1 MKIIPHPLRRSVAAV
16 LATAFVTTGC
26 AVIPNPFTRDQVQ
39 NRARE
44 DLKRIADEQD
54 AMVAPLTLE
63 DATARAVKYNME
75 YRVRLMEEAAANRQL
90 DVAQFDLLPKLTA
103 NAGYL
108 WRNNEAFSFG
118 VQPNGQVTT
127 SPSTAQ
133 ERIRNVAS
141 LEFSWIILDFGVS
154 YYRAKQ
160 LANQTLIADERRRKA
175 LQNLVQDTR
184 YAWWRAE
191 GAQRLLPEID
201 GLLDEISQVNAR
213 TRLIEAR
220 RLLPPLQIAAFR
232 RSLLDLEQ
240 QVALRRQ
247 ELVQANLDLAALM
260 NLRPGLPLSV
270 VTRPDDGRV
279 VPDLTATREA
289 LEQIAIEN
297 RPELREEG
305 YKLRITQDEAKKQI
319 LSLLPNFG
327 VTFGG
332 YYDSNRFLVN
342 NSWAGGGY
350 NIAWNLVRAFSI
362 PAQQRASKAQEAIDE
377 TRRVAVTTAI
387 LAQTQMSAVR
397 YALLAGEYRVWD
409 SAARDDGRIV
419 DYLTS
424 ARSVGLETELE
435 VVRARARLINTKV
448 NRDLVYAALQA
459 AMGRVYTSVGLD
471 SLPEELASHDLPE
484 LAREL
489 STRMAA
495 FEQANF
501 VAQEPLDFVRVR
513 MQPVQGIQDA
523 GDDGARI
530 FESGMQ
536 RIVRLSRIPVTTTE
550 ASPFTVT
557 SALKLEEPK
566 EGARQALLTVAVTDP
581 AGKTLASA
589 EQRSTLVD
597 PLTPE
602 QWRALGESAGYR
614 IVEPL
619 RRLVVAE
626 AGARRSAAVTAAAGA
641 AAGTPATAPAG
652 LPLR

>member
-1 MKIIPHPLRRSVAAV
+1 MNVIPHPLRRSVAAV
-16 LATAFVTTGC
+16 LATALFTAGC
-26 AVIPNPFTRDQVQ
+26 SVIPNPFTRDQVQ

-44 DLKRIADEQD
+44 DLKRIADEQEPLT
-54 AMVAPLTLE
+54 APLTLE

-75 YRVRLMEEAAANRQL
+75 YRVRLMEDAAAYRQL
-90 DVAQFDLLPKLTA
+90 DVAQFDMLPKLTA

-108 WRNNEAFSFG
+108 WRNNEAFSYG
-118 VQPNGQVTT
+118 VQPNGQITT

-133 ERIRNVAS
+133 ERVRNVAS
-141 LEFSWIILDFGVS
+141 LEFSWNILDFGVS

-160 LANQTLIADERRRKA
+160 LANQALIADERRRKA

-191 GAQRLLPEID
+191 SAQRLLPEID
-201 GLLDEISQVNAR
+201 ALIDEINQVNAR

-240 QVALRRQ
+240 EIAVRRQ

-260 NLRPGLPLSV
+260 NLRPGLPLAV
-270 VTRPDDGRV
+270 VTRPDDDRA
-279 VPDLTATREA
+279 VPDLTATRES
-289 LEQIAIEN
+289 LEQLAIDN

-327 VTFGG
+327 VNFGG
-332 YYDSNRFLVN
+332 YYDSNKFLVN
-342 NSWAGGGY
+342 NQWAGGGY

-362 PAQQRASKAQEAIDE
+362 PAQQRASKAQEAVDE

-397 YALLAGEYRVWD
+397 YALLAGEYRVWET
-409 SAARDDGRIV
+409 ATRDDARIV

-448 NRDLVYAALQA
+448 NRDLVYAATQA
-459 AMGRVYTSVGLD
+459 AIGRVYTSVGLD
-471 SLPEELASHDLPE
+471 SLPEELASHDLPT

-501 VAQEPLDFVRVR
+501 VPLEPLDFVRVR
-513 MQPVQGIQDA
+513 MQPVRGVP
-523 GDDGARI
+523 GTDDEGTRI
-530 FESGMQ
+530 FDTSLQ
-536 RIVRLSRIPVTTTE
+536 RIVRLSRIPVTATE

-557 SALKLEEPK
+557 TALKLEEPK
-566 EGARQALLTVAVTDP
+566 EGARLAFLTVAVVDA
-581 AGKTLASA
+581 AGKTLAST

-626 AGARRSAAVTAAAGA
+626 ANARRSATATAAAGV

-652 LPLR
+652 LPIR

>member
-54 AMVAPLTLE
+54 AMVAPLTLG

-141 LEFSWIILDFGVS
+141 LEFSWSILDFGVS

>member
-141 LEFSWIILDFGVS
+141 LEFSWSILDFGVS